1 MIDIQVVRLS
11 DVLSVNG
18 IERVPGV
25 LPRTVRLRGSDF
37 RNVESV
43 YMNGSL
49 SPEFVVMSQTEIL
62 AQVPADQ
69 LQSPITEAYVLS
81 ARLTYSNRSVV
92 EMSVGIRPQTVSGTL
107 ALVQTFIRMLLRT
120 PNTNV
125 FHRNTGGGLYQGV
138 GRVLGSKARDKVGA
152 EAAVAVARTRQLI
165 ISTQTPDRRIPPEE
179 RLLTADLIGLEMNP
193 QEGSLSMAVRVD
205 SHAGTSAAATLFR

>member
-11 DVLSVNG
+11 DVLPVTG

-43 YMNGSL
+43 FLNGS
-49 SPEFVVMSQTEIL
+49 SAPEFVVLSQAELL
-62 AQVPADQ
+62 AQVPPDQ
-69 LQSPITEAYVLS
+69 LSAPIREAYVLS
-81 ARLTYSNRSVV
+81 TRLTFSKRSIV
-92 EMSVGIRPQTVSGTL
+92 EMSVGVRPQTVSGTL

-120 PNTNV
+120 PGTNV
-125 FHRNTGGGLYQGV
+125 FHPQTGGGLYKNV
-138 GRVLGSKARDKVGA
+138 GKVLGSKARDRVGA

-165 ISTQTPDRRIPPEE
+165 ISTQTPDRRIPPDE
-179 RLLTADLIGLEMNP
+179 RLLSAEIIGLEVVP
-193 QEGSLSMAVRVD
+193 QEGTLSMAVRVD
-205 SHAGTSAAATLFR
+205 SQAGVSAAATLFR